1 MFAGMNMTINVNQFG
16 QMPPSQQQQQHQQ
29 PGQFNPY
36 MLGGQQMGGMPAQM
50 GGYRPQVPQQ

>member
-16 QMPPSQQQQQHQQ
+16 QMPPSQQQQQQ

-36 MLGGQQMGGMPAQM
+36 MLGG
-50 GGYRPQVPQQ
+50 